1 MLFCV
6 ARACLTFVS
15 RAVSAVVEAP
25 FNGYLPLNS
34 LFGQLRQDMLQFVG
48 EPAGTAKSSRL

>member
-1 MLFCV
+1 MTCSF
-6 ARACLTFVS
+6 
-15 RAVSAVVEAP
+15 AVSAVVEAP

-48 EPAGTAKSSRL
+48 EPAGTPKSSRLS